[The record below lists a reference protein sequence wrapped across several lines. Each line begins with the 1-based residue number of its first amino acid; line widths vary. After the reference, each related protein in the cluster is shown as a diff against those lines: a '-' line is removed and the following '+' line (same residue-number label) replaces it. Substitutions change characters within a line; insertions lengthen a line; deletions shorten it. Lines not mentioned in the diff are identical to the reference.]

1 MVSNAA
7 VVQKPLHCG
16 RASTIL
22 AAAGRSIRK
31 FRVGLRVTSNRPRAN
46 HRGLVKT
53 LLQAAAAFFLPVA
66 AFSQDVISA
75 KAGMINQ
82 IEGRV
87 LLQDEPLLKI
97 QRTFLHME
105 AGQRLRTE
113 DGRAEVLFAVGSY
126 LRTAQHSEIEIVSA
140 GLTSASVR
148 LHQGSMI
155 VDAHF
160 VYDEDSLTVLVGEAE
175 VHLLK
180 KGLYRLD
187 ALGAEGSSLTV
198 AQGNALLV
206 SDGAESTI
214 KKKRSIRFG
223 NPDGAVFE
231 NRFKHWQE
239 DELTAWHAKR
249 ASVIA
254 QTTAKNNKRQ
264 VQDDSQILL
273 SLPNL
278 GHSASIF
285 F

>member
-1 MVSNAA
+1 
-7 VVQKPLHCG
+7 
-16 RASTIL
+16 
-22 AAAGRSIRK
+22 
-31 FRVGLRVTSNRPRAN
+31 
-46 HRGLVKT
+46 
-53 LLQAAAAFFLPVA
+53 
-66 AFSQDVISA
+66 
-75 KAGMINQ
+75 MINH

-87 LLQDEPLLKI
+87 LLQGEPRLKI
-97 QRTFLHME
+97 QRSFLHME

-126 LRTAQHSEIEIVSA
+126 LRTGPHSEIEMVSA

-155 VDAHF
+155 VDAHT
-160 VYDEDSLTVLVGEAE
+160 VHDEDSLTVLVGEAE

-198 AQGNALLV
+198 VQGNALLV
-206 SDGAESTI
+206 SGAAESKV

-223 NPDGAVFE
+223 NPDGVVFE
-231 NRFKHWQE
+231 SSFKHWQE

-254 QTTAKNNKRQ
+254 QTTAKHNKRQ
-264 VQDDSQILL
+264 DQDNRRVILEVPDRARGGGL
-273 SLPNL
+273 IRNSGTILR
-278 GHSASIF
+278 
-285 F
+285 

>member
-1 MVSNAA
+1 
-7 VVQKPLHCG
+7 
-16 RASTIL
+16 
-22 AAAGRSIRK
+22 
-31 FRVGLRVTSNRPRAN
+31 
-46 HRGLVKT
+46 
-53 LLQAAAAFFLPVA
+53 
-66 AFSQDVISA
+66 
-75 KAGMINQ
+75 MINQ

-87 LLQDEPLLKI
+87 LLQDEPLLEI

-126 LRTAQHSEIEIVSA
+126 LQTAPHSEIEMVSA

-155 VDAHF
+155 VDAHI
-160 VYDEDSLTVLVGEAE
+160 VYDEDSLTVLVGKAE

-198 AQGNALLV
+198 VQGNALLV
-206 SDGAESTI
+206 SGAAESKV

-223 NPDGAVFE
+223 NPDGVVFE
-231 NRFKHWQE
+231 SGFKHWQE

-264 VQDDSQILL
+264 DQDNRRVILEVPDRTRGGGL
-273 SLPNL
+273 IRNSGTILR
-278 GHSASIF
+278 
-285 F
+285 

>member
-1 MVSNAA
+1 MKRGSSE
-7 VVQKPLHCG
+7 KPLHRG

-22 AAAGRSIRK
+22 AAAGRSKRK
-31 FRVGLRVTSNRPRAN
+31 FRVRLRVTSNRPRAN

-75 KAGMINQ
+75 KAGMINL

-87 LLQDEPLLKI
+87 LLQDEPLHEI

-113 DGRAEVLFAVGSY
+113 DGRAEVLFALGSY
-126 LRTAQHSEIEIVSA
+126 LRTAPHSEIEIVSA

-155 VDAHF
+155 VDAHL

-175 VHLLK
+175 VRLLK

-206 SDGAESTI
+206 SGGAESTI

-231 NRFKHWQE
+231 SRFKHWQE

-249 ASVIA
+249 ESVMA

>member
-1 MVSNAA
+1 
-7 VVQKPLHCG
+7 
-16 RASTIL
+16 
-22 AAAGRSIRK
+22 
-31 FRVGLRVTSNRPRAN
+31 
-46 HRGLVKT
+46 
-53 LLQAAAAFFLPVA
+53 
-66 AFSQDVISA
+66 
-75 KAGMINQ
+75 MINQ

-87 LLQDEPLLKI
+87 LLQDEPLLEI

-126 LRTAQHSEIEIVSA
+126 LRTAPHSEIEMVSA

-155 VDAHF
+155 VDAHL

-198 AQGNALLV
+198 VQGNALLV
-206 SDGAESTI
+206 SGAAASTI
-214 KKKRSIRFG
+214 KKKRLIRFG
-223 NPDGAVFE
+223 NPDRVVFE
-231 NRFKHWQE
+231 SRFKHWQE

-254 QTTAKNNKRQ
+254 QTTAKNDKRQ

-273 SLPNL
+273 SPPDFLDGNS
-278 GHSASIF
+278 GQIYF
-285 F
+285 

>member
-1 MVSNAA
+1 M
-7 VVQKPLHCG
+7 
-16 RASTIL
+16 
-22 AAAGRSIRK
+22 
-31 FRVGLRVTSNRPRAN
+31 
-46 HRGLVKT
+46 KT
-53 LLQAAAAFFLPVA
+53 LISVAAAFFLPVA

-75 KAGMINQ
+75 KAGMINH

-87 LLQDEPLLKI
+87 LLQGEPLLEI

-113 DGRAEVLFAVGSY
+113 DGRAEVLFAVGTY
-126 LRTAQHSEIEIVSA
+126 LRLGPHSEVEMVSA

-155 VDAHF
+155 VDAHI
-160 VYDEDSLTVLVGEAE
+160 VYDEDSLTLLVGAAE

-187 ALGAEGSSLTV
+187 ALGVEGSSLTV
-198 AQGNALLV
+198 VQGDALVV
-206 SDGAESTI
+206 SGGAESTI

-223 NPDGAVFE
+223 NPNGVVFE
-231 NRFKHWQE
+231 SRFKHWQE

-254 QTTAKNNKRQ
+254 QTTAKNDKRQ
-264 VQDDSQILL
+264 VQEERRVLVDLL
-273 SLPNL
+273 PDRGRAGLDLP
-278 GHSASIF
+278 GPVIF
-285 F
+285 